1 MTKVKE
7 QIDEKIRQEG
17 FPIELA
23 ENVHLRL
30 PFVFPD
36 DGFTCEYL
44 QGIPHGLLEF
54 IEKYI
59 RVIQCRIFLHS
70 ASLGYWTEFFSSTN
84 SIETNGDHSHRLE
97 TIKLFKKDNSFGLSI
112 VAAKVSRNR
121 FNQRQFSR
129 HFRANHKVAR
139 EFTFEKTFRVVQRNP
154 TDVLRQVIKS

>member
-1 MTKVKE
+1 MTKVKQ

-23 ENVHLRL
+23 ENAHLRL

-54 IEKYI
+54 TEKYI

-97 TIKLFKKDNSFGLSI
+97 TIKLFKKDNSLGLSI
-112 VAAKVSRNR
+112 VAAKVSRKFVR
-121 FNQRQFSR
+121 ITSMFFWS
-129 HFRANHKVAR
+129 
-139 EFTFEKTFRVVQRNP
+139 
-154 TDVLRQVIKS
+154 L